1 MNFLTKYIVP
11 IFCLILL
18 SGCQSTTSRHSQ
30 GYIRNG
36 MSSKEVVK
44 ALGSPNMVTRNPD
57 GTETWVYDRAI
68 SNFKAN
74 KSNSVIYLSFP
85 GSSRKRKPSS
95 PENRTL
101 TMVIHFNKDSRVAD
115 FSYRMTSF

>member
-11 IFCLILL
+11 TLCLILL

-57 GTETWVYDRAI
+57 GTETWVYDRII

-74 KSNSVIYLSFP
+74 KSNSGIYLSFP
-85 GSSRKRKPSS
+85 GSSRKRKSNS

>member
-1 MNFLTKYIVP
+1 MNFLTKCIIS

-57 GTETWVYDRAI
+57 GTETWVYDKII

-74 KSNSVIYLSFP
+74 KSNSGIYLSFP
-85 GSSRKRKPSS
+85 GSSRKRKSNS

>member
-11 IFCLILL
+11 ILCLILL
-18 SGCQSTTSRHSQ
+18 SGCQSTTFRHSQ

-44 ALGSPNMVTRNPD
+44 TLGSPNMVTRNPD
-57 GTETWVYDRAI
+57 GTETWVYDKVI

-74 KSNSVIYLSFP
+74 KSNSGIYLSFP
-85 GSSRKRKPSS
+85 GSSRKRKSNS